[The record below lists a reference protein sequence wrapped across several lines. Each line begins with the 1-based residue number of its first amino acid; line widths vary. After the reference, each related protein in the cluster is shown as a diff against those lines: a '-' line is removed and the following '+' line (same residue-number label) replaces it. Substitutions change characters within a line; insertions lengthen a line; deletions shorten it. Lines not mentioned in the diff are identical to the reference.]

1 MVEGSDNS
9 LRFRIELNLQ
19 TMALDGG
26 LAPGSF

>member
-9 LRFRIELNLQ
+9 LHFRIELNLQ